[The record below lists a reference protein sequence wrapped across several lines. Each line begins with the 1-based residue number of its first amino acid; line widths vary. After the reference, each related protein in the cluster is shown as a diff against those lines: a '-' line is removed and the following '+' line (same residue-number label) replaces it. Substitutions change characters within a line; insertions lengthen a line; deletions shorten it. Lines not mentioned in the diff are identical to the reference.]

1 MRFLAVLIAI
11 AVIFPS
17 SSHQFWPGFYDSSC
31 PGLASIVAQVS
42 LRRFQQLT
50 NHPAQVLR
58 LFFHDCFV
66 EGCDG
71 SILIGQTPQSS
82 VERDSVAN
90 RDLVQD
96 AFDTIDL
103 AKQAVEAQCPGV
115 VSCADILAMVT
126 RDMLILARPGWNLA
140 LGRRDG
146 TVSRADSAL
155 REIPSPRSGLD
166 ELLKNF
172 HSKGLN
178 LLDLVTL
185 SGSHTLG
192 VSHCSQFSQR
202 LYGVNTS
209 LDGTDPSLDPSFAKE
224 LKKDCPPGAPVT
236 AIEFF
241 DKAAP
246 FTFDNHYFKNLEAG
260 RSLLTSD
267 ESLLASFPSREIVR
281 LFARD
286 PPLFFFSF
294 AASMDKLSRLGVKTG
309 GAGEIRRSCNR
320 FNAQ

>member
-1 MRFLAVLIAI
+1 M
-11 AVIFPS
+11 
-17 SSHQFWPGFYDSSC
+17 Q
-31 PGLASIVAQVS
+31 
-42 LRRFQQLT
+42 
-50 NHPAQVLR
+50 
-58 LFFHDCFV
+58 
-66 EGCDG
+66 GCDG

-115 VSCADILAMVT
+115 VSREGRAGIWRSDGGMEQCH
-126 RDMLILARPGWNLA
+126 ARIARLEKSHRQGA
-140 LGRRDG
+140 
-146 TVSRADSAL
+146 
-155 REIPSPRSGLD
+155 
-166 ELLKNF
+166 
-172 HSKGLN
+172 
-178 LLDLVTL
+178 
-185 SGSHTLG
+185 HTLG

-286 PPLFFFSF
+286 PALFFFSF

>member
-1 MRFLAVLIAI
+1 M
-11 AVIFPS
+11 
-17 SSHQFWPGFYDSSC
+17 Q
-31 PGLASIVAQVS
+31 
-42 LRRFQQLT
+42 
-50 NHPAQVLR
+50 
-58 LFFHDCFV
+58 
-66 EGCDG
+66 GCDG

-126 RDMLILARPGWNLA
+126 RDMLILASFQH
-140 LGRRDG
+140 
-146 TVSRADSAL
+146 TCMS
-155 REIPSPRSGLD
+155 
-166 ELLKNF
+166 F
-172 HSKGLN
+172 F
-178 LLDLVTL
+178 